1 MNYKNIVLATA
12 LMCASNPVLAQQTP
26 REQAQD
32 MLGGVG
38 NYTDNFDLNTVESI
52 VLPYETDTPPETSID
67 DASMEAAIIE
77 RVSGDTTE
85 SKVLSDTRDSVINRP
100 EVDIDPNGG
109 LFNRANY
116 ADENADEL
124 LGGYFESNGGVCETG
139 DFGSVET
146 FQKLC
151 RRYNDTTAESCSIF
165 RNIWVDRFDSYICEA
180 QDSRYLKQCDRTISY
195 SCAPT
200 SLCRQN
206 ALTITTT
213 APSSASHNNNSAY
226 LLHSGVAN
234 SGCVQQ
240 SFQYDL
246 DISTN
251 FQMSKL
257 VAGTLTY
264 VGYAQLVVN
273 GAVIGTYPS
282 GGTAG
287 ELISKNTKI
296 SKNVTRYVPTLRVTN
311 ADGTF
316 SDTTLST
323 SCENTNRSALVGQ
336 DIIGLINQAAPVGTA
351 SPQSGQNTII
361 LRTVSAASPIGS
373 LTLSYDGACC
383 DALQKTLETTC
394 APVIR

>member
-1 MNYKNIVLATA
+1 MNYKKIVLVAA
-12 LMCASNPVLAQQTP
+12 LLCSSNSGLAQQTP

-38 NYTDNFDLNTVESI
+38 SYTDNFNINTVETI
-52 VLPYETDTPPETSID
+52 VLPYETNTPPETSID

-77 RVSGDTTE
+77 RISGDTTE

-109 LFNRANY
+109 LFDRANY
-116 ADENADEL
+116 AAENAEEL
-124 LGGYFESNGGVCETG
+124 LGGYFESDGGICETG
-139 DFGSVET
+139 DFGLVET
-146 FQKLC
+146 FQQLC
-151 RRYNDTTAESCSIF
+151 RRYNGTTAESCSVF
-165 RNIWVDRFDSYICEA
+165 RNIWVDRFDKYLCEA
-180 QDSRYLKQCDRTISY
+180 QDSRYLKQCDQSTSF
-195 SCAPT
+195 SCTLT

-206 ALTITTT
+206 ALTITTA
-213 APSSASHNNNSAY
+213 APSSTSHNNNSAY
-226 LLHSGVAN
+226 LLHSGVVN
-234 SGCVQQ
+234 SRCVRQ

-246 DISTN
+246 DVSTD

-257 VAGTLTY
+257 LAGALTY

-273 GAVIGTYPS
+273 GTVIGTYPS
-282 GGTAG
+282 GGTNG
-287 ELISKNTKI
+287 VLIAKNTKI

-336 DIIGLINQAAPVGTA
+336 DVIGLINQAAPVGTA

-361 LRTVSAASPIGS
+361 LRTVSAAQPIGS
-373 LTLSYDGACC
+373 FTLSYDGACC

-394 APVIR
+394 APIIR